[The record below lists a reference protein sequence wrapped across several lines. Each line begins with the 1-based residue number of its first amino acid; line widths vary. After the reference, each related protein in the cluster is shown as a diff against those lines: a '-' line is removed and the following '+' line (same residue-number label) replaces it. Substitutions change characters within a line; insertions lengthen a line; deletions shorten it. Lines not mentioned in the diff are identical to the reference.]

1 MGKKHEIWPRSRVW
15 LDIKNKF
22 PTKMMQDANMHKVV
36 SFAKISLF
44 FACIEALL
52 LKRATTRNALA
63 DATAFQKF
71 EVREAESIRQ
81 PLPGISP

>member
-1 MGKKHEIWPRSRVW
+1 MKFGHKVEFGWTSR
-15 LDIKNKF
+15 INP

-63 DATAFQKF
+63 DPTAFQKF

-81 PLPGISP
+81 PLAGISH